1 MLLLKSVSTD
11 AIADLLKGIILP
23 QAMGFCEL
31 YLFRMRPICAAL
43 ETFDGCPLDK
53 QT

>member
-1 MLLLKSVSTD
+1 MLPVKSVSTD
-11 AIADLLKGIILP
+11 VIADLLKRIILP